1 MSTILK
7 ALRRLEHDRSARSGR
22 PLRQEV
28 MSEPKSRPRAR
39 RWPLLVAAVVF
50 GIAAG
55 PMALVM
61 WTELLPKTG
70 APESSS
76 VSTAS
81 VSDEAQAAAPIVP
94 SEPLETLPAPEPLA
108 ALPADEPETPEFV
121 AEAPPPPVISSE
133 VEVLRRPAREPRIA
147 AHVDDVPPE
156 PTDPPLGSVRPRPSS
171 DWMPVA
177 GRPSVS
183 TAPAPTEAA
192 ATRRR
197 PWEIDTAP
205 EPEPGPEL
213 AMPRRS
219 DPAAGSAPAPT
230 VRVERTEWHPSPERR
245 VAIVALEGAD
255 GPLRLQEGDAVGALV
270 VGEIRPSAVTF
281 YYEGIELRRRVG
293 DTP

>member
-70 APESSS
+70 VPESSS
-76 VSTAS
+76 VSTANA
-81 VSDEAQAAAPIVP
+81 SDEAQAAEPILP

-108 ALPADEPETPEFV
+108 ALPADEPATPEFV

-133 VEVLRRPAREPRIA
+133 VEVLRRPARAPRIA
-147 AHVDDVPPE
+147 AHIDDVPPA
-156 PTDPPLGSVRPRPSS
+156 PTGPPLGSVRPHPSS

-177 GRPSVS
+177 GHPPVS
-183 TAPAPTEAA
+183 TIAGCFMVGNGLWPVSMISVAPSWEPSLCVMERMTVNLSACFAVSGRCSQTCRPATLVGIDLKMLRYFAPSS
-192 ATRRR
+192 
-197 PWEIDTAP
+197 
-205 EPEPGPEL
+205 GF
-213 AMPRRS
+213 RS
-219 DPAAGSAPAPT
+219 NVSMWLIPPPNS
-230 VRVERTEWHPSPERR
+230 R
-245 VAIVALEGAD
+245 
-255 GPLRLQEGDAVGALV
+255 
-270 VGEIRPSAVTF
+270 
-281 YYEGIELRRRVG
+281 
-293 DTP
+293 